1 MTLKYKYP
9 SVYKRILIQE
19 FIAYDNSPKNWDVL
33 EMKYFISPNIS
44 EMLKKIQTGGA
55 QKKDN
60 SLIQK
65 YGLDKVNSNG
75 VSFAEHIERTLEM
88 FS

>member
-1 MTLKYKYP
+1 
-9 SVYKRILIQE
+9 
-19 FIAYDNSPKNWDVL
+19 
-33 EMKYFISPNIS
+33 
-44 EMLKKIQTGGA
+44 MLKKIQTGGA